1 MLSGHVMYD
10 VLMSV
15 SILAIAM
22 LGGAAI
28 KAKQTNN
35 LVLSFYFNC
44 NFLAIFDA
52 F

>member
-10 VLMSV
+10 VLMAV

-28 KAKQTNN
+28 KA
-35 LVLSFYFNC
+35 
-44 NFLAIFDA
+44 
-52 F
+52 

>member
-1 MLSGHVMYD
+1 MIGNLTFAIDNFMKWLSGHVMYD

-28 KAKQTNN
+28 KA
-35 LVLSFYFNC
+35 
-44 NFLAIFDA
+44 
-52 F
+52 